1 MLPPGTKCGPVWRI
15 APCGVTQVYLASLG
29 QDKAFVHS
37 RGQIMRWSKA
47 PMSVSS
53 ADLFPTK
60 TEARL
65 EYRRRRA
72 DRNPQLSLNLTSE
85 PTQGQMFIK
94 ER

>member
-53 ADLFPTK
+53 FDLFPTK

-65 EYRRRRA
+65 EYRRRKMARQPDLFDGNFTTREA
-72 DRNPQLSLNLTSE
+72 
-85 PTQGQMFIK
+85 
-94 ER
+94 